1 MKRRAIVS
9 AFLLCAAA
17 TCFTGCEETATK
29 QVRVQPPAPTPT
41 PTVALAPNHLNWAHE
56 PLPLPNS
63 SDEATFAALYPR
75 PKIDVL
81 VEQVQAS
88 FQAGQQALQ
97 AGKTEA
103 AQTDFDH
110 AVDLILKSGF
120 KKDAD
125 PRLSKLFDQIGDA
138 EPSEQANASEN
149 PDTAEAQ
156 TDEESEAPAKPAPI
170 DEIADLTLPAG
181 DPRLAIRAQQELMT
195 VPHDLPLTVNESVLQ
210 YLSFFTTT
218 RGRAIVTRGLDR
230 AGRYNGMIRRV
241 LKEEGV
247 PQDLIYL
254 AQAESAFQ
262 PDAVSRAGARGI
274 WQFMPF
280 RGEEYDLERTYYI
293 DERSD
298 PEKATRAAA
307 HHLRD
312 LYGMFGDWY
321 LVMAAYNSGPLTVAK
336 AIERTGYADFWELQ
350 KRRVLPKQT
359 QNYVPIILALALVA
373 KAPSLYGIQV
383 DAEKAP
389 QLDAVKLDHPIDL
402 RLVADAVNADVE
414 DLHQLNP
421 QLLRNVTPSLSG
433 FQLNLP
439 AGAAKLFED
448 KIQQVPE
455 DKWTSWRLHS
465 TDSGETLAE
474 IARHYR
480 VTVSAIEQ
488 ANHLEAHAVLPQ
500 GFLLTVPT
508 APAPVVHLVRY
519 RVQRGDT
526 LAGIADRF
534 DVTVAQLKR
543 WNRISGDRAA
553 RGARL
558 RIYAGS
564 GESLQSA
571 PARPKSAQNTAG
583 VHAVSARATTDG
595 KALEYRVKPGETL
608 YSIARQNQT
617 TISAIREA
625 NDFLADRPLQAG
637 DVLKIPSPM

>member
-1 MKRRAIVS
+1 MKRRATSS
-9 AFLLCAAA
+9 AVLALAAA
-17 TCFTGCEETATK
+17 ACLAGCEETATK
-29 QVRVQPPAPTPT
+29 QVRVQPPAVAPTPAAT
-41 PTVALAPNHLNWAHE
+41 IAPTYARE
-56 PLPLPNS
+56 PLPFPAKPA
-63 SDEATFAALYPR
+63 DTALNGYYPR
-75 PKIDVL
+75 PAIDML
-81 VEQVQAS
+81 VDQVQAS
-88 FQAGQQALQ
+88 FKAGQQAMQ
-97 AGKTEA
+97 AGKSEA
-103 AQTDFDH
+103 AQVDFDH

-120 KKDAD
+120 QKDAD
-125 PRLSKLFDQIGDA
+125 PRLATLFDQIGDA
-138 EPSEQANASEN
+138 VPSEALNASEN
-149 PDTAEAQ
+149 PDNAASVEEDSETPAQ
-156 TDEESEAPAKPAPI
+156 PAPI

-181 DPRLAIRAQQELMT
+181 DPRLAVRAEQELMAA
-195 VPHDLPLTVNESVLQ
+195 PHDLPLTVNESVLQ

-218 RGRAIVTRGLDR
+218 HGRAIVTRGLDR
-230 AGRYNGMIRRV
+230 AGRYNAMIRRV

-293 DERSD
+293 DDRSD

-307 HHLRD
+307 RHLRD

-321 LVMAAYNSGPLTVAK
+321 LVMAAYNSGPITVVK
-336 AIERTGYADFWELQ
+336 AIQRTGYADFWELQ

-373 KAPSLYGIQV
+373 KAPTLYGIQV

-389 QLDAVKLDHPIDL
+389 QVDAIKLDHPIDL
-402 RLVADAVNADVE
+402 RLVADATKIDVE
-414 DLHQLNP
+414 DLHELNP
-421 QLLRNVTPSLSG
+421 QLLRNVTPSLPG
-433 FQLNLP
+433 FQLKVPN
-439 AGAAKLFED
+439 GSAKLFEEN
-448 KIQQVPE
+448 IQQVPE
-455 DKWTSWRLHS
+455 EKWTSWRLHS
-465 TDSGETLAE
+465 TEAGETLAE

-480 VTVSAIEQ
+480 VTVPAIEQ
-488 ANHLEAHAVLPQ
+488 ANHLEPHAVLPQ

-508 APAPVVHLVRY
+508 APPPVVRLVRY

-543 WNRISGDRAA
+543 WNRISGDRAP

-564 GESLQSA
+564 GESAQTA
-571 PARPKSAQNTAG
+571 PVKPKSAQNTASRYG
-583 VHAVSARATTDG
+583 VHTVSSRGTTG
-595 KALEYRVKPGETL
+595 AKALEYHVKAGETI

-617 TISAIREA
+617 TVDAIREA
-625 NDFLADRPLQAG
+625 NTFLADRPLQAG
-637 DVLKIPSPM
+637 DVLKISR